1 MSDNQNEKEEN
12 VFPWKE
18 KMRQAG
24 QGDTG
29 SVLELCEEIR
39 PIVEG
44 FSRNGM
50 FCSLFSAEDTRSMA
64 SLAAL
69 EFMMG
74 YEGDT
79 PDREIPY
86 LLRRVIRCRLY
97 DEARR
102 LQTRQR
108 YEVPDTSQVS
118 EDNDGDKGH
127 SFQTG
132 WQDGETPET
141 LLLSAERSSRI
152 QNALKM
158 LNPKEQEVL
167 RAIYAENKSSSE
179 IARQWHCTS
188 RYVIMVKHNAL
199 NKLKIL
205 LKDSD

>member
-1 MSDNQNEKEEN
+1 MRDNQNEKEEN

-50 FCSLFSAEDTRSMA
+50 FRSLFSAEDTRSMA

-86 LLRRVIRCRLY
+86 LLRRVIRCRLN

-118 EDNDGDKGH
+118 EDNDEDKGH
-127 SFQTG
+127 SFQTA

-152 QNALKM
+152 QNALKR

-167 RAIYAENKSSSE
+167 RAIYAENKTSGE
-179 IARQWHCTS
+179 IARQWQCTS

>member
-1 MSDNQNEKEEN
+1 MSDNLNVNEED

-50 FCSLFSAEDTRSMA
+50 FRSLFSAEDTRSMA
-64 SLAAL
+64 S
-69 EFMMG
+69 
-74 YEGDT
+74 
-79 PDREIPY
+79 
-86 LLRRVIRCRLY
+86 IRCRLY

-102 LQTRQR
+102 LQTRLR

-127 SFQTG
+127 SFQTA
-132 WQDGETPET
+132 WRDGETPET

-152 QNALKM
+152 QNALKR

-167 RAIYAENKSSSE
+167 RAIYAENKTSSE

>member
-1 MSDNQNEKEEN
+1 MSNNLNGKEEN
-12 VFPWKE
+12 IFPWKKRMKE
-18 KMRQAG
+18 AG

-29 SVLELCEEIR
+29 SVLLLCQEVK
-39 PIVEG
+39 PIIEG

-50 FCSLFSAEDTRSMA
+50 FRSLFSEDDTHSMA

-102 LQTRQR
+102 LQTRLR

-118 EDNDGDKGH
+118 EDNG
-127 SFQTG
+127 
-132 WQDGETPET
+132 
-141 LLLSAERSSRI
+141 
-152 QNALKM
+152 
-158 LNPKEQEVL
+158 
-167 RAIYAENKSSSE
+167 
-179 IARQWHCTS
+179 
-188 RYVIMVKHNAL
+188 
-199 NKLKIL
+199 
-205 LKDSD
+205 

>member
-50 FCSLFSAEDTRSMA
+50 FRSLFSAEDTRSMA

-97 DEARR
+97 DGGVYRRASGMKCLIQARFR
-102 LQTRQR
+102 RTMTEIKAIHSR
-108 YEVPDTSQVS
+108 PDGRT
-118 EDNDGDKGH
+118 GKRRKRF
-127 SFQTG
+127 SF
-132 WQDGETPET
+132 P
-141 LLLSAERSSRI
+141 
-152 QNALKM
+152 QNAAAGYKM
-158 LNPKEQEVL
+158 P
-167 RAIYAENKSSSE
+167 
-179 IARQWHCTS
+179 
-188 RYVIMVKHNAL
+188 
-199 NKLKIL
+199 
-205 LKDSD
+205 

>member
-1 MSDNQNEKEEN
+1 MRDNQNEKEEN

-50 FCSLFSAEDTRSMA
+50 FRSLFSAEDTRSMA

-79 PDREIPY
+79 PDRDIPY

-108 YEVPDTSQVS
+108 YEVPDTFIPDRMAGRGNAGNASPFRRTQQQDTKCPEKTES
-118 EDNDGDKGH
+118 EGTGSTPGH
-127 SFQTG
+127 LR
-132 WQDGETPET
+132 GE
-141 LLLSAERSSRI
+141 
-152 QNALKM
+152 
-158 LNPKEQEVL
+158 
-167 RAIYAENKSSSE
+167 
-179 IARQWHCTS
+179 
-188 RYVIMVKHNAL
+188 
-199 NKLKIL
+199 
-205 LKDSD
+205 

>member
-1 MSDNQNEKEEN
+1 MSDNLNVNEED

-50 FCSLFSAEDTRSMA
+50 FRSLFSAEDTRSMA

-74 YEGDT
+74 YEGET

-86 LLRRVIRCRLY
+86 LLRRIIRCRLY

-102 LQTRQR
+102 LQTRLR

-127 SFQTG
+127 SFQTA
-132 WQDGETPET
+132 WRDGETPET
-141 LLLSAERSSRI
+141 
-152 QNALKM
+152 